1 MFDTVVIKARPIH
14 LESEALLST
23 ENCKSVTFLNK
34 ETGVLQTR
42 YEIYDEQLSYIK
54 YLDGSQTLSIQV
66 SIPKLLYGNNV
77 TLINQQDIP
86 RFFERVQERIYQLFS
101 IKIPHSEWSISRADI
116 CWNFQAGKDVGEYVR
131 MLSKQKLAFKN
142 TRSFNQDQ
150 TVEFFNKSSRI
161 IFYDKQR
168 QMQKEKA
175 LPEIVE
181 QSKGILRLEIKPSD
195 NDMKKF
201 SPTKNAVELLNKQF
215 FDYMTTKVLNEIE
228 YPSSVS
234 TLDFSWVMEN
244 KQNISKI
251 ETLLGFQVLQ
261 DTFEESALRQ
271 LYTPSTYANRKTL
284 AKKMTIPTGNCLEPL
299 AINQ

>member
-14 LESEALLST
+14 LESEALLSM

-42 YEIYDEQLSYIK
+42 YEIYDKQLSYIK

-77 TLINQQDIP
+77 TLITEDDIP
-86 RFFERVQERIYQLFS
+86 SFFESVQQRIHQLFS
-101 IKIPHSEWSISRADI
+101 ISIPHSEWSISRADI

-142 TRSFNQDQ
+142 TRSYNQDQ
-150 TVEFFNKSSRI
+150 TVEFSNKSSRI

-168 QMQKEKA
+168 QIQKEKA
-175 LPEIVE
+175 TPELVE
-181 QSKGILRLEIKPSD
+181 KSKGILRLEIKSS
-195 NDMKKF
+195 NSDMKKF
-201 SPTKNAVELLNKQF
+201 SPTKNAIELLNKSF
-215 FDYMTTKVLNEIE
+215 FDYMTAKVLNEIE

-234 TLDFSWVMEN
+234 TMDLSWLMEN
-244 KQNISKI
+244 KESITKI

-261 DTFEESALRQ
+261 NMFEESTLRQ
-271 LYTPSTYANRKTL
+271 LFTSSTYANRKAL
-284 AKKMTIPTGNCLEPL
+284 AKKMTIPKGNCLEPL
-299 AINQ
+299 VINQ

>member
-14 LESEALLST
+14 LNSDVLLSM

-42 YEIYDEQLSYIK
+42 YEIYDDQLPYIK
-54 YLDGSQTLSIQV
+54 YLDGSQTLLIQV

-77 TLINQQDIP
+77 TLINQQDISI
-86 RFFERVQERIYQLFS
+86 FFERVQERIHQLFS
-101 IKIPHSEWSISRADI
+101 VSIPRTEWSIVRADI

-131 MLSKQKLAFKN
+131 MLSKQKIAFKN
-142 TRSFNQDQ
+142 TISYNQYQ

-175 LPEIVE
+175 LPELVE
-181 QSKGILRLEIKPSD
+181 QSKGILRLEIKPS
-195 NDMKKF
+195 NSDMKKF
-201 SPTKNAVELLNKQF
+201 SPTKNAVQLLNKPF
-215 FDYMTTKVLNEIE
+215 FNYMTAKVLSEIE

-234 TLDFSWVMEN
+234 KMNLSWIMEN
-244 KQNISKI
+244 KENISKI

-261 DTFEESALRQ
+261 NTFEESALRQ

-284 AKKMTIPTGNCLEPL
+284 AKKMTIPNGNCLEPL